1 LTALWTILSICSA
14 KLFGGGLYAS
24 VKGIDIVPDA
34 GGGDMGGVIGGVA
47 AGGGVA
53 DAGGVAAGGEGVL
66 GADGV
71 ASKLD
76 VFAIIADA
84 LFSNPSRGDTKNNLL
99 NARETNITSNRKTMV
114 DDFPTGVPK
123 IRAIYNI

>member
-1 LTALWTILSICSA
+1 
-14 KLFGGGLYAS
+14 
-24 VKGIDIVPDA
+24 
-34 GGGDMGGVIGGVA
+34 MGGVIGGVA
-47 AGGGVA
+47 LAGGVA
-53 DAGGVAAGGEGVL
+53 DAGGVIGGVAGVL

-71 ASKLD
+71 ASVLD
-76 VFAIIADA
+76 VFASIADA
-84 LFSNPSRGDTKNNLL
+84 LFSNPSRRDNEPKNNLL